1 MYHLLLHAE
10 LEVGVNHLM
19 RVVGSQGLELVSAGL
34 RCAGSCLRLFST
46 EITVV
51 CQHVQPNSLAWLMA
65 FSLTILP

>member
-19 RVVGSQGLELVSAGL
+19 RVVGSRGLELVSAGL
-34 RCAGSCLRLFST
+34 RCAASCLRLLST

-51 CQHVQPNSLAWLMA
+51 CQHGQPNSLAWLMA

>member
-1 MYHLLLHAE
+1 MYHLLLLAE

-19 RVVGSQGLELVSAGL
+19 RVVGSRGLELVSADL
-34 RCAGSCLRLFST
+34 RCAASCLRLLST